1 MSVLQQMKDMLSPLG
16 VYSLDEN
23 SLVMC
28 ELKVYASQLEKLHEK
43 LGTLLKECFITTA
56 QGFGL
61 EKVEELFEQPRPDL
75 TIQERRQKL
84 SRYMTLRNTDFSFDD
99 ITAQLKLAG
108 IPDAFNRD
116 IQNETLSFPTLIA
129 LDDITEKARQIDIIK
144 DIVPA
149 HLGIEAGIKAMCWD
163 DLEKLNLNF
172 GALDKMSLRFDA
184 FDE

>member
-16 VYSLDEN
+16 VYSLNEN

-28 ELKVYASQLEKLHEK
+28 ELTVYASQLEKLHEK
-43 LGTLLKECFITTA
+43 LSTLLRECFITTA

-75 TIQERRQKL
+75 TVQERREKL
-84 SRYMTLRNTDFSFDD
+84 CKYMALKNTDFSFED
-99 ITAQLKLAG
+99 ITTQLKLAG
-108 IPDAFNRD
+108 ISDAFNVD
-116 IQNETLSFPTLIA
+116 IQNEALSFPTLIA
-129 LDDITEKARQIDIIK
+129 LDDITEKARIINIIK
-144 DIVPA
+144 DIIPA
-149 HLGIEAGIKAMCWD
+149 HLDIEAGIKAMCWD
-163 DLEKLNLNF
+163 DFEKLNLSF

>member
-16 VYSLDEN
+16 VYSLNEN

-43 LGTLLKECFITTA
+43 LSTLLRECFITTA
-56 QGFGL
+56 QVFGL
-61 EKVEELFEQPRPDL
+61 ERVEELFEQLRPDL
-75 TIQERRQKL
+75 TIQERREKL
-84 SRYMTLRNTDFSFDD
+84 SKYMALRNTDFSFED
-99 ITAQLKLAG
+99 ITTQLKLSG
-108 IPDAFNRD
+108 ISDAFNVD
-116 IQNETLSFPTLIA
+116 IPNESLTFPALIA
-129 LDDITEKARQIDIIK
+129 LDNITEKARRINIIK

-163 DLEKLNLNF
+163 DFEKLNFNF
-172 GALDKMSLRFDA
+172 GTLDKMSLRFDA